1 VRFSIF
7 YEHQLPRPWEPA
19 AEHVLLKNALE
30 QIEIADRVGFDYV
43 WEVEHHFMEEYSHS
57 SAPEVFLAAV
67 SQRTKNIR
75 IGHGIVQLPPGIN
88 HPARVA
94 ERIATLDL
102 VSDGRVDFG
111 TGESSSAAE
120 LGGFGVRREDKR
132 AQWEDAIDAITRMF
146 VEEPFAGWNSGN
158 LTMPIRNV
166 VPKPL
171 QQPHPPLWV
180 ACSQRETIRFAGR
193 NGIGAL
199 SFSFAEPEDA
209 GRWVKDY
216 YDLIASEE
224 CVPAGFAVN
233 PNLAVVLPM
242 MCHED
247 EATAIERGID
257 GAHFFGYA
265 LGHYYGITP
274 HEPGRTSIWDEFQE
288 RRTEAGF
295 AKEVIQADQA
305 PLGVK
310 IMQQGLGALRGAI
323 GTPHQIIELIS
334 RYEAVG
340 VDQIGFVLQAGTNT
354 HEDICASLELF
365 GEKVIPRFRDGRD
378 EREAAK
384 AARLAPA
391 IEAALTRR
399 EPARTVP
406 PGYRIDEAAEV
417 ARAQGG
423 AGLGHGLRGVL
434 SAKGRAEVR
443 TALRQR
449 GTQILGR
456 TLEGRSDS
464 EAERLLRRPLA
475 QAALFHGMAR
485 GFRPEKAHGF
495 TGHIQITLTF
505 PASGASPRTWTLTVE
520 EKRATARS
528 GSVTE
533 KPALAL
539 RIGAADLLRLG
550 GGANPGSVLLAEGT
564 DFDVQGDITL
574 AMRMVEMFGGPSPY

>member
-1 VRFSIF
+1 MRFSIF
-7 YEHQLPRPWEPA
+7 YEHQHPRPWEPGS
-19 AEHVLLKNALE
+19 EHVLLKNALE

-67 SQRTKNIR
+67 SQRTRNIR
-75 IGHGIVQLPPGIN
+75 IGHGIVQLPPGVN

-120 LGGFGVRREDKR
+120 LGGFGVRRDDKR

-146 VEEPFAGWNSGN
+146 VEEPFAGWNSEH

-171 QQPHPPLWV
+171 QKPHPPLWV
-180 ACSQRETIRFAGR
+180 ACSRRETIHFAAR

-209 GRWVKDY
+209 GRWVTEY

-247 EATAIERGID
+247 EATAIRRGID

-265 LGHYYGITP
+265 LAHYYGISP
-274 HEPGRTSIWDEFQE
+274 HEPGRTSVWDEFQE
-288 RRTEAGF
+288 RRNEAGF

-310 IMQQGLGALRGAI
+310 IMQQGLGSLRGAI
-323 GTPHQIIELIS
+323 GTPDQIIELVR

-340 VDQIGFVLQAGTNT
+340 VDQIGFVLQAGTNN
-354 HEDICASLELF
+354 HEDICESLELF
-365 GEKVIPRFRDGRD
+365 GKKVIPQFTEGRE

-391 IEAALTRR
+391 IETALARR
-399 EPARTVP
+399 EPARTVA
-406 PGYRIDEAAEV
+406 PGYRIDEVAEV
-417 ARAQGG
+417 ARAQGE
-423 AGLGHGLRGVL
+423 AGLAHGLRGVL
-434 SAKGRAEVR
+434 TSRGRAEAR
-443 TALRQR
+443 AALRQR
-449 GTQILGR
+449 GTRVLER
-456 TLEGRSDS
+456 TLGGRSDA
-464 EAERLLRRPLA
+464 EAERLLRLHLA
-475 QAALFHGMAR
+475 QATLFHGMAR
-485 GFRPEKAHGF
+485 GFRPDKAYGF
-495 TGHIQITLTF
+495 TGQIQITLTF
-505 PASGASPRTWTLTVE
+505 PASGASPRTWTLTVKP
-520 EKRATARS
+520 KRATAR
-528 GSVTE
+528 
-533 KPALAL
+533 
-539 RIGAADLLRLG
+539 
-550 GGANPGSVLLAEGT
+550 
-564 DFDVQGDITL
+564 
-574 AMRMVEMFGGPSPY
+574 